1 MPKPVARQMNRGRE
15 QELRVPGRTRGICGL
30 VCLEQQRQER
40 WGLSCVACR
49 DGVLQREASG
59 EKSKWWHPNPAGKN
73 TPGGRTVPE
82 MNRHEDTLACE
93 VHEGGNP
100 ECTVAPVQRRTKGQ
114 KEGRREIREGSGY
127 VNMCGI
133 NNSNH
138 HARSVNSGL
147 VAISDESLQLGR
159 YYDSYC
165 TEENRGSESLNSSLK
180 ITQEEG
186 KW

>member
-1 MPKPVARQMNRGRE
+1 MFGA
-15 QELRVPGRTRGICGL
+15 
-30 VCLEQQRQER
+30 
-40 WGLSCVACR
+40 A
-49 DGVLQREASG
+49 ASG
-59 EKSKWWHPNPAGKN
+59 EMGPELCGLQRWGPAERGTWGEEWVVAPKSPWPAGKK
-73 TPGGRTVPE
+73 TPGGRPVPG

-93 VHEGGNP
+93 VREGRNP

-114 KEGRREIREGSGY
+114 KERRRELREGSGY

-138 HARSVNSGL
+138 HARSINSGL
-147 VAISDESLQLGR
+147 VAISDVSLQLGR
-159 YYDSYC
+159 HYDSYC
-165 TEENRGSESLNSSLK
+165 KEENRGSESLNSSLK